1 MGEDQLVGELAAL
14 QRSLA
19 APVDVDVGDL
29 PNLYRLL
36 GVLLAQ
42 GEPPL
47 CRIKTRHPLPER
59 PSVANMCATHEN
71 LRPATFS
78 KHALFPVRAGKASAG
93 RCRDRHCVG
102 QRRSRQRRRA
112 STSVSTPMERR
123 EYSWWPS
130 VRGARGEP
138 MAGQHDISGGS
149 RSLGTR
155 DVLAFAWG
163 RNPGC
168 LRVA

>member
-1 MGEDQLVGELAAL
+1 MRSRKIFASSAVGMMRTSSAPLSRIRELAVL

-19 APVDVDVGDL
+19 APVGVDVGDL

-71 LRPATFS
+71 LRPATFAE
-78 KHALFPVRAGKASAG
+78 HALFPVRAGKASAG
-93 RCRDRHCVG
+93 RCGDRLCD
-102 QRRSRQRRRA
+102 
-112 STSVSTPMERR
+112 
-123 EYSWWPS
+123 
-130 VRGARGEP
+130 GE
-138 MAGQHDISGGS
+138 
-149 RSLGTR
+149 
-155 DVLAFAWG
+155 
-163 RNPGC
+163 
-168 LRVA
+168 LRCPNF